1 LPHQQI
7 NKRKLK
13 MLIRSRR
20 DFLRATL
27 KSVTAL
33 GAMGAMSKFGEMN
46 ALAAGSTG
54 YQALVCIF
62 LSGGNDG
69 HNTVIPITT
78 AQQNYSLYAA
88 NRGPLA
94 LSQGSLLPVQVGSDT
109 YGLHPSLIEIQSL
122 YNAKKAAILAN
133 VGMLVAPTNRASYLA
148 ANGGAAVPAALFS
161 HSDQSSQW
169 QTSVPNGL
177 GGTGWGGRLADSLQT
192 VNSGAQFPPVTSI
205 EGCGLFCTGQNTLPA
220 TVPPSGPVQLNAAVT
235 DSNVQN
241 AVNSL
246 LTFSNGVQLVQAAN
260 TIVTRG
266 ANYAN
271 TLASQIG
278 SVTINTVFP
287 ANPIADQLLMVA
299 KLIGLRNTLGMT
311 RQIFFCQLGGFDT
324 HGAQLETQVALL
336 QQLSQAVSAFYSATQ
351 ELMVDSQVTTFTA
364 SEFGRTLSPNGNDG
378 SDHAWGNHHFIIG
391 SGVQGGGMYGSFPS
405 LAFGSPNDTNMRGT
419 LIPTTA
425 VDQYGATLASWFG
438 VPGSSLTT
446 IFPNSVNFPSS
457 SLNVGFMGP

>member
-1 LPHQQI
+1 
-7 NKRKLK
+7 
-13 MLIRSRR
+13 MLIRTRR

-33 GAMGAMSKFGEMN
+33 GAMKVLS
-46 ALAAGSTG
+46 AGTGG
-54 YQALVCIF
+54 YQALVCVF
-62 LSGGNDG
+62 LTGGNDG

-94 LSQGSLLPVQVGSDT
+94 LPASSLLDIPVGSDT
-109 YGLHPSLIEIQSL
+109 YGLHPSLVEIANL
-122 YNAKKAAILAN
+122 YSQKKAAILAN
-133 VGMLVAPTNRASYLA
+133 VGMLVEPTNRTSYLA

-161 HSDQSSQW
+161 HSDQASQW

-177 GGTGWGGRLADSLQT
+177 GATGWGGRLADSVQSFN
-192 VNSGAQFPPVTSI
+192 VGAQFPTVTSVQ
-205 EGCGLFCTGQNTLPA
+205 GCGLFCTGNNTLPA
-220 TVPPSGPVQLNAAVT
+220 TVPPTGPVQLNAAVT

-241 AVNSL
+241 AVNAL

-260 TIVTRG
+260 SIVTSG

-271 TLASQIG
+271 TLAAQIG
-278 SVTINTVFP
+278 SVNITTAFP
-287 ANPIADQLLMVA
+287 ANNPLAAQLLMVA

-311 RQIFFCQLGGFDT
+311 RQIFFCNLDGFDT
-324 HGAQLETQVALL
+324 HGSQLETQVTLL
-336 QQLSQAVSAFYSATQ
+336 QQLSQGVSAFYSATQ
-351 ELMVDSQVTTFTA
+351 ELGVDSQVTTFTA

-378 SDHAWGNHHFIIG
+378 SDHAWGNHHFIVG
-391 SGVQGGGMYGSFPS
+391 TGVQGGSMYGAFPS

-419 LIPTTA
+419 IIPTTS

-438 VPGSSLTT
+438 VPGSSLVS
-446 IFPNSVNFPSS
+446 IFPNSVNFPAS
-457 SLNVGFMGP
+457 SLNVGFMGA

>member
-1 LPHQQI
+1 
-7 NKRKLK
+7 

-33 GAMGAMSKFGEMN
+33 GAMGAMSN
-46 ALAAGSTG
+46 ALAAGSSG

-62 LSGGNDG
+62 LTGGNDG

-94 LSQGSLLPVQVGSDT
+94 LAQGSLLPIAAGNDT
-109 YGLHPSLIEIQSL
+109 YGLHPSLVEIQSL

-133 VGMLVAPTNRASYLA
+133 VGMLVSPTNRTSYLA
-148 ANGGAAVPAALFS
+148 ANGGASVPAALFS
-161 HSDQSSQW
+161 HSDQASQW

-177 GGTGWGGRLADSLQT
+177 GATGWGGRMADSLQS

-205 EGCGLFCTGQNTLPA
+205 QGCGLFCTGQNNLPA
-220 TVPPSGPVQLNAAVT
+220 TVPPTGPVQLNAAVT
-235 DSNVQN
+235 DVNIQN

-246 LTFSNGVQLVQAAN
+246 LTFSNGLQLVQAAN

-278 SVTINTVFP
+278 SVTINTPFP
-287 ANPIADQLLMVA
+287 ANNPIADQLLMVA

-311 RQIFFCQLGGFDT
+311 RQIFFCQLDGFDT
-324 HGAQLETQVALL
+324 HGSQLETQVTLL
-336 QQLSQAVSAFYSATQ
+336 QQLSQAVSAFYTATQ
-351 ELMVDSQVTTFTA
+351 ELAVDSAVTTFTA

-391 SGVQGGGMYGSFPS
+391 TGVKGGSMYGAFPS
-405 LAFGSPNDTNMRGT
+405 LAFGSQNDTNSRGT

-438 VPGSSLTT
+438 VPSSSLGS
-446 IFPNSVNFPSS
+446 IFPNSVNFPAS
-457 SLNVGFMGP
+457 SLNVGFMG

>member
-1 LPHQQI
+1 
-7 NKRKLK
+7 

-20 DFLRATL
+20 DFLRTTL

-62 LSGGNDG
+62 LAGGNDG

-94 LSQGSLLPVQVGSDT
+94 LSQGSLLPIQVGSDT

-133 VGMLVAPTNRASYLA
+133 VGMLVAPTNRTSYLA

-271 TLASQIG
+271 TLAAQIG

-287 ANPIADQLLMVA
+287 GNPIADQLLMVA

-351 ELMVDSQVTTFTA
+351 ELTVDSQVTTFTA

-391 SGVQGGGMYGSFPS
+391 SGVQGGAMYGAFPS
-405 LAFGSPNDTNMRGT
+405 LAFGSPNDTNTRGT

-438 VPGSSLTT
+438 VPGSSLAT
-446 IFPNSVNFPSS
+446 IFPNSVNFPSA
-457 SLNVGFMGP
+457 SLNVGFMGA